1 MFHIWCL
8 HSLARKI
15 GEQGQKLCNIHQE
28 TLRRDSRLDLTA
40 KIWAPPS
47 NFHILNEVF
56 VLDADKLTVN
66 EVTGTI
72 VYYYYDEYMVVA
84 QPTIYIL
91 L

>member
-1 MFHIWCL
+1 M
-8 HSLARKI
+8 
-15 GEQGQKLCNIHQE
+15 
-28 TLRRDSRLDLTA
+28 
-40 KIWAPPS
+40 
-47 NFHILNEVF
+47 
-56 VLDADKLTVN
+56 LDADKLTVN